1 MNNTLITGDMIIR
14 YNELSA
20 QKKKIESE
28 MNQLKELFN
37 TYFDQQVGVNTKGE
51 LIDNGLKLQRQ
62 IRKAERFNE
71 LQAVQ
76 KLEELNMHDLI
87 ETVKRPDEKKIEAA
101 ISLGFLNEEDLAD
114 CRMITYSK
122 AISVKEV

>member
-1 MNNTLITGDMIIR
+1 MNNTLITGDMIIK
-14 YNELSA
+14 YNDLSA

-28 MNQLKELFN
+28 MTHLKELFN

-62 IRKAERFNE
+62 IRKTEKFNE
-71 LQAVQ
+71 PQAVQ

-87 ETVKRPDEKKIEAA
+87 KNVKRPDEKKIEAA
-101 ISLGFLNEEDLAD
+101 ISLGFLNEEALED
-114 CRMITYSK
+114 CKIITYSK
-122 AISVKEV
+122 AISVKEI

>member
-1 MNNTLITGDMIIR
+1 MNNTLITGDMIIK

-37 TYFDQQVGVNTKGE
+37 TYFDQQVGVNIKGE
-51 LIDNGLKLQRQ
+51 IIDNGLKLQRQ
-62 IRKAERFNE
+62 IRKSERFNE
-71 LQAVQ
+71 PQTVQ
-76 KLEELNMHDLI
+76 RLEELNMHDLI

-101 ISLGFLNEEDLAD
+101 INLGFLNEEELAN
-114 CRMITYSK
+114 CRIITYSK
-122 AISVKEV
+122 AISVKEI

>member
-1 MNNTLITGDMIIR
+1 MNNTLITGDMIIK

>member
-1 MNNTLITGDMIIR
+1 MNNTLITGDMIIK

-51 LIDNGLKLQRQ
+51 IIDNGLKLQRQ

-71 LQAVQ
+71 PQTVQ
-76 KLEELNMHDLI
+76 RLEELNMHDLI

-101 ISLGFLNEEDLAD
+101 ISLGFLNEEELAN
-114 CRMITYSK
+114 CRIITYSK
-122 AISVKEV
+122 AISVKEI

>member
-1 MNNTLITGDMIIR
+1 MNNTLITGDMIIK

-37 TYFDQQVGVNTKGE
+37 TYFDQQVGVNIKGE
-51 LIDNGLKLQRQ
+51 IIDNGLKLQRQ
-62 IRKAERFNE
+62 IRKSERFNE
-71 LQAVQ
+71 PQTVQ
-76 KLEELNMHDLI
+76 RLEELNMHDLI

-101 ISLGFLNEEDLAD
+101 ISLGFLNEEELAN
-114 CRMITYSK
+114 CRIITYSK
-122 AISVKEV
+122 AISVKEI